1 MLHKTY
7 TAPIDEGVDMSILG
21 KLRRPHDNRKRT
33 SLELARALRTAPTRA
48 SREELLLL
56 QNR

>member
-1 MLHKTY
+1 
-7 TAPIDEGVDMSILG
+7 MSILG
-21 KLRRPHDNRKRT
+21 KLHRPNDNRKRT
-33 SLELARALRTAPTRA
+33 SLELARALRSAPTRA

>member
-1 MLHKTY
+1 LYTTY
-7 TAPIDEGVDMSILG
+7 AAPIDEGVDMSILG
-21 KLRRPHDNRKRT
+21 KLRRSHDPRKRT

>member
-1 MLHKTY
+1 MH
-7 TAPIDEGVDMSILG
+7 TAPIDEGVDMSIIG
-21 KLRRPHDNRKRT
+21 KLRRPQDTRKRT
-33 SLELARALRTAPTRA
+33 SRELARALRTAPTRA

>member
-1 MLHKTY
+1 
-7 TAPIDEGVDMSILG
+7 MSIIG
-21 KLRRPHDNRKRT
+21 KLRRPTDARKRT
-33 SLELARALRTAPTRA
+33 SRELARALRTAPTRA

>member
-1 MLHKTY
+1 
-7 TAPIDEGVDMSILG
+7 MSILG
-21 KLRRPHDNRKRT
+21 KIRRPQGNRKRT

>member
-1 MLHKTY
+1 MSMISKFRHR
-7 TAPIDEGVDMSILG
+7 TANSQ
-21 KLRRPHDNRKRT
+21 KRT
-33 SLELARALRTAPTRA
+33 TRDLARALRTAPTRA

>member
-1 MLHKTY
+1 
-7 TAPIDEGVDMSILG
+7 MSILG
-21 KLRRPHDNRKRT
+21 KLRSPQSTRKRT
-33 SLELARALRTAPTRA
+33 TRELARALRTAPTRA

>member
-1 MLHKTY
+1 
-7 TAPIDEGVDMSILG
+7 MSILG
-21 KLRRPHDNRKRT
+21 KLRHPRSTRKRT

>member
-1 MLHKTY
+1 
-7 TAPIDEGVDMSILG
+7 MSILG
-21 KLRRPHDNRKRT
+21 TFRTKARNNNKRT
-33 SLELARALRTAPTRA
+33 SRELARALRTAPTRA